1 VERPDVLHANSSH
14 RRARAGVDR
23 HRLSEDPGQSQVLEP
38 VPEELTR
45 SFARQAVA
53 PVAAQ
58 DPVPELGLP
67 IDWALVGAL
76 RRLQDPPADELA
88 IDEPGPE
95 AESRNPPRGRETS
108 PVEPLDLLAGAR
120 STVAQ
125 VAHHLRIR
133 VEVDFLL
140 EVLVRQ
146 RDEPDAARVKRRLT
160 HGPVLAH
167 PTRGA
172 ALARLTILHWHA
184 PRADALAD
192 RAFVAL

>member
-1 VERPDVLHANSSH
+1 MPEMASSQSMWNVPTCCMPTAVH

-67 IDWALVGAL
+67 IDRALVGAL

-108 PVEPLDLLAGAR
+108 PVEPLDLLLLGG
-120 STVAQ
+120 STV
-125 VAHHLRIR
+125 LTG
-133 VEVDFLL
+133 LL
-140 EVLVRQ
+140 VTGTGPAWFRL
-146 RDEPDAARVKRRLT
+146 ARRL
-160 HGPVLAH
+160 
-167 PTRGA
+167 RGGC
-172 ALARLTILHWHA
+172 
-184 PRADALAD
+184 
-192 RAFVAL
+192 